1 MRLRSCRVEAEVKPL
16 LELGH
21 WPHSCADELRV
32 HVATCRACGDLVL
45 LTQAFRGARAES
57 AAAASPPPAS
67 VLWWR
72 AQLRRRNAAVQRIQ
86 RPLLGA
92 QVFAF
97 AVALV
102 LLAGVL
108 VYEAIH
114 QESQGMPWMAAM
126 AGWFGSLKQ
135 SPPFHLD
142 ALWPFASGQSNA
154 SIMYLVPGAAML
166 LLLGGVVVYLATEKQ

>member
-1 MRLRSCRVEAEVKPL
+1 MRLRSCRHEAELKQL

-21 WPHSCADELRV
+21 WPHSCAEELRT
-32 HVATCRACGDLVL
+32 HIAGCRTCSDLVL

-57 AAAASPPPAS
+57 AAAAAPPPAS

-92 QVFAF
+92 QLFAF

-114 QESQGMPWMAAM
+114 GMPWIAAM
-126 AGWFGSLKQ
+126 AGWLASMKQ
-135 SPPFHLD
+135 STAFHLD
-142 ALWPFASGQSNA
+142 ALWPFASGQSNT
-154 SIMYLVPGAAML
+154 SLMYLFPGAAML

>member
-1 MRLRSCRVEAEVKPL
+1 MRLRSCRHEAELKQL

-21 WPHSCADELRV
+21 WPHSCADELRA
-32 HVATCRACGDLVL
+32 HVAGCRACSDLVL
-45 LTQAFRGARAES
+45 LTLAFRGARAES
-57 AAAASPPPAS
+57 AAAAAPPPPAS

-72 AQLRRRNAAVQRIQ
+72 AQLRRRNAAVRRIQ

-92 QVFAF
+92 QLFAF

-102 LLAGVL
+102 LLVGVL
-108 VYEAIH
+108 VYEAI
-114 QESQGMPWMAAM
+114 QGMPWIAAV

-135 SPPFHLD
+135 STAIHLD
-142 ALWPFASGQSNA
+142 ALWPLASGQSNTNL
-154 SIMYLVPGAAML
+154 MYLLPGAAML

>member
-1 MRLRSCRVEAEVKPL
+1 MRLRSCRFEAEVKQL

-21 WPHSCADELRV
+21 WPHSCAEELRA
-32 HVATCRACGDLVL
+32 HVAGCRACGDLVL

-57 AAAASPPPAS
+57 SAAATPPPAS

-72 AQLRRRNAAVQRIQ
+72 AQLRRRNAAVKRIQ

-97 AVALV
+97 AVTLAI
-102 LLAGVL
+102 LAGTVM
-108 VYEAIH
+108 YQAIH
-114 QESQGMPWMAAM
+114 GISWMAAL

-135 SPPFHLD
+135 SPAFRLD
-142 ALWPFASGQSNA
+142 ALWTFASGQSGA
-154 SIMYLVPGAAML
+154 TLVYLLPGAAML

>member
-1 MRLRSCRVEAEVKPL
+1 MRLRSCRFEAEVKQL

-21 WPHSCADELRV
+21 WPHSCADELRA
-32 HVATCRACGDLVL
+32 HVAGCRTCSDLVL
-45 LTQAFRGARAES
+45 LTMAFRGARAES
-57 AAAASPPPAS
+57 SAAAAPPPAS

-92 QVFAF
+92 QLFAF
-97 AVALV
+97 AVTLV
-102 LLAGVL
+102 LLAGTL
-108 VYEAIH
+108 IYEAIH
-114 QESQGMPWMAAM
+114 GMPFIAAM

-135 SPPFHLD
+135 SAAFHLD
-142 ALWPFASGQSNA
+142 ALWPFASGQSNVNL
-154 SIMYLVPGAAML
+154 MYLLPGAAML

>member
-1 MRLRSCRVEAEVKPL
+1 MRLRSCRHEAELKQL

-21 WPHSCADELRV
+21 WPHSCAEELRA
-32 HVATCRACGDLVL
+32 HVAGCRPCGDLVL
-45 LTQAFRGARAES
+45 LTLAFRGARAAS
-57 AAAASPPPAS
+57 AASAAPPPAS

-92 QVFAF
+92 QLFAF
-97 AVALV
+97 AVTLV
-102 LLAGVL
+102 LLAGTL
-108 VYEAIH
+108 IYEAIH
-114 QESQGMPWMAAM
+114 GMPWLTAM

-135 SPPFHLD
+135 STAVHLD
-142 ALWPFASGQSNA
+142 ALWPVASGQSNT
-154 SIMYLVPGAAML
+154 SLMYLLPGAAML

>member
-1 MRLRSCRVEAEVKPL
+1 MRLRPCRQEAEVKQL
-16 LELGH
+16 LKLGH
-21 WPHSCADELRV
+21 WPHSCAEELRA
-32 HVATCRACGDLVL
+32 HVAACRGCSDLVL
-45 LTQAFRGARAES
+45 LTLAFRGARAES
-57 AAAASPPPAS
+57 AAVAAPPPAS

-102 LLAGVL
+102 LLAVVS

-114 QESQGMPWMAAM
+114 RESQGMPWVAAM
-126 AGWFGSLKQ
+126 AGWLGSLKQ
-135 SPPFHLD
+135 SPAFRLD
-142 ALWPFASGQSNA
+142 ALWPFASAQSNA
-154 SIMYLVPGAAML
+154 STLYLVPGAAML
-166 LLLGGVVVYLATEKQ
+166 LLLGGVAVYLATEKQ